1 MAEPEANIFK
11 RIRQISPTVKEGVG
25 QKEQKRE
32 DPAITE
38 FLHLLKKQ
46 PEAAERN
53 DGIYGRTPLHFA
65 CQEGSPF
72 EVVAALLKAWPDA
85 AKQKDSYGQMPLHW
99 ACSKGSSFEVVAAL
113 LKAWPDAAKQRT
125 RKGTAPLHAA
135 CLNTTPFEVVAALL
149 KAWPEVVKEKDSA
162 GNTPLQMACRKNS
175 SFEVTFLLLNTWLS
189 YKENRSK
196 SSLMPLQG
204 YIVYLQRCYFNFTGD
219 VKVLFSH
226 LFALYN
232 NDAGNPS
239 PNEIMDYFVRIEMW
253 NGVSL
258 VLDSN
263 PAVVKTIGLD
273 TNAMADLLSTIG
285 RCCSMITMW
294 EVIRN
299 EQDLLEGV

>member
-189 YKENRSK
+189 YKENRTESA
-196 SSLMPLQG
+196 
-204 YIVYLQRCYFNFTGD
+204 IAALQRDAFNLTRD
-219 VKVLFSH
+219 AEMLFSH

-232 NDAGNPS
+232 NNADNPS
-239 PNEIMDYFVRIEMW
+239 PNEIIDYFIHMEMW
-253 NGVSL
+253 NGATL
-258 VLDSN
+258 VLGRH
-263 PAVVKTIGLD
+263 PAAIKTMGLD
-273 TNAMADLLSTIG
+273 TKVMADFLSTVG
-285 RCCSMITMW
+285 RRCSLKTMW
-294 EVIRN
+294 EVLRN
-299 EQDLLEGV
+299 EQDLLGGV

>member
-1 MAEPEANIFK
+1 MAEPEANIFEL
-11 RIRQISPTVKEGVG
+11 IYQISQDG
-25 QKEQKRE
+25 QKRQKRE
-32 DPAITE
+32 YAITE
-38 FLHLLKKQ
+38 FLHLLKEQ
-46 PEAAERN
+46 PEAAKQK
-53 DGIYGRTPLHFA
+53 DSSGWTPLHLA
-65 CQEGSPF
+65 CSKQSPF

-85 AKQKDSYGQMPLHW
+85 AKQKDR
-99 ACSKGSSFEVVAAL
+99 F
-113 LKAWPDAAKQRT
+113 
-125 RKGTAPLHAA
+125 
-135 CLNTTPFEVVAALL
+135 
-149 KAWPEVVKEKDSA
+149 
-162 GNTPLQMACRKNS
+162 GNTPLQMACRINS
-175 SFEVTFLLLNTWLS
+175 SFEVTFLLLNSWLS

-196 SSLMPLQG
+196 SSIMHLQRSLMPLHR
-204 YIVYLQRCYFNFTGD
+204 YNHNFSYFNFTGD